1 MQEQQ
6 SNPDNKKNE
15 VAKRPLIL
23 QSFHDKDINYD
34 ELKKEAIKNSP
45 MVATYPLSIFELG
58 RNKTIKMDGKLIPIT
73 SQAYSSFLK
82 RVLHIDP
89 KFVKRFKSVTDEK
102 TEISMLQTL
111 KTGMAHKK
119 DLQVHV
125 LANPLEKSITN
136 FATGNHAFRTNEQ
149 LLTIFENVINKYNVL
164 KVRDFHMNS
173 DGTLNI
179 AARTEE
185 MSVGPNNFK
194 DEAFRGGLTFR
205 NSYSDGSSIGH
216 NAFRQ
221 ICENGMFGFN
231 DLPLFVGPSN
241 KPHGSGTLIDFFE
254 KLELLNKH
262 NWMAEDFWGKMEDAM
277 ETKASVAELMKAR
290 NTMLVN
296 SELKEKDLRA
306 FLPQYYET
314 RNFLAKHRINM
325 EELDNKKMVNC
336 PANINIWELIN
347 IVTDFGSHDYGFNAD
362 FDSIQ
367 KNAGKL
373 FAKQYDTKN
382 LVILE

>member
-1 MQEQQ
+1 MG
-6 SNPDNKKNE
+6 SC
-15 VAKRPLIL
+15 
-23 QSFHDKDINYD
+23 
-34 ELKKEAIKNSP
+34 
-45 MVATYPLSIFELG
+45 TYTKI
-58 RNKTIKMDGKLIPIT
+58 RHYII
-73 SQAYSSFLK
+73 
-82 RVLHIDP
+82 
-89 KFVKRFKSVTDEK
+89 
-102 TEISMLQTL
+102 
-111 KTGMAHKK
+111 
-119 DLQVHV
+119 
-125 LANPLEKSITN
+125 
-136 FATGNHAFRTNEQ
+136 
-149 LLTIFENVINKYNVL
+149 
-164 KVRDFHMNS
+164 
-173 DGTLNI
+173 
-179 AARTEE
+179 
-185 MSVGPNNFK
+185 
-194 DEAFRGGLTFR
+194 
-205 NSYSDGSSIGH
+205 
-216 NAFRQ
+216 
-221 ICENGMFGFN
+221 
-231 DLPLFVGPSN
+231 
-241 KPHGSGTLIDFFE
+241 
-254 KLELLNKH
+254 LELLNKH